1 LHFSFFLCIFKENK
15 SEVPMNFKKIILGS
29 AIAVASLGF
38 TACGGDSGSD
48 DPIGPTSSPG
58 EKIEPVKQ
66 SALSPVVFS
75 GIGITVM
82 SGEKGMRGS
91 LSGIIKLDPDF
102 MDTSE
107 PYTANVDVK
116 IDSVKFA
123 VGKVDGG
130 DAYLEPV
137 KINLDGVVFP
147 NEQVFFSQKYLEFS
161 DLSGCGTF
169 KLFIYVYSSS
179 KEEGIATTPYVS
191 VHDSLTFT
199 RPQSECEAPKPVES
213 SSSAA
218 AVCTPVTAV
227 EDTLSNSMG
236 TSKQALNFETGTADN
251 PHITI
256 KFAGSAATIVPSA
269 GVTVYEDINQITGLT
284 PTKSPICREDFSKAT
299 VAFTDEMTSGLW
311 LDVVTADGKLFP
323 MMVRKTMFE
332 SDTKGTVYMVYY
344 R

>member
-1 LHFSFFLCIFKENK
+1 
-15 SEVPMNFKKIILGS
+15 MNFKKIFL
-29 AIAVASLGF
+29 AAAFAVASIGL
-38 TACGGDSGSD
+38 TACGGGDGGD

-66 SALSPVVFS
+66 SALSPVIFS

-130 DAYLEPV
+130 GDAYLEPV

-147 NEQVFFSQKYLEFS
+147 NEQVFFSQKYLEFA

-199 RPQSECEAPKPVES
+199 RPQSECEVPKPVES

-218 AVCTPVTAV
+218 AVCTPVTAH
-227 EDTLSNSMG
+227 EDTLSNSLG
-236 TSKQALNFETGTADN
+236 TSKQALNFDTGTPDN

-256 KFAGSAATIVPSA
+256 RFADNSAFLTAGAGMTIH
-269 GVTVYEDINQITGLT
+269 EDIKQTTGLV
-284 PTKSPICREDFSKAT
+284 PTKTPICREDFQNGNPQ
-299 VAFTDEMTSGLW
+299 FNEELTSGLW
-311 LDVVTADGKLFP
+311 LDVVTADGKIYP
-323 MMVRKTMFE
+323 MMIRKPMFE
-332 SDTKGTVYMVYY
+332 SATKGTVTIVYFN
-344 R
+344 